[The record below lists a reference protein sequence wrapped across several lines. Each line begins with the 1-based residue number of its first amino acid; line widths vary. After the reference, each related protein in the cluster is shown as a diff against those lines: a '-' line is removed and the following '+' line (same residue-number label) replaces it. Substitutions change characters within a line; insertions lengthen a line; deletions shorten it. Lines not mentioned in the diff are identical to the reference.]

1 MPDNNEKRVDWN
13 SIRAEY
19 IAGGIGQRKLA
30 EKHGVPYRT
39 LRDHSESEGWVKD
52 RDNTRRMAVA
62 KASQKTAESA
72 ASNAVT
78 AQRIRAKLL
87 ARLEKEI
94 DALPDEIGTN
104 KRKAVIQYEYDGKR
118 PKKTKDM
125 STEYKLRDLTAAWK
139 DLTEGLIIAEAKEDV
154 TDDGFLEAL
163 KGTAAED
170 WADDDE
176 ETGSL

>member
-13 SIRAEY
+13 AIRAEY

-30 EKHGVPYRT
+30 NKYGISEHT
-39 LRDHSESEGWVKD
+39 LISRARSESWAKD
-52 RDNTRRMAVA
+52 RE
-62 KASQKTAESA
+62 KARNAAATKSLQKVAESA

-94 DALPDEIGTN
+94 DALPDDIGTN
-104 KRKAVIQYEYDGKR
+104 KRKAVTTYEYDGKR
-118 PKKTKDM
+118 PKKTKDLA
-125 STEYKLRDLTAAWK
+125 TEYKLRDLTAAWK
-139 DLTEGLIIAEAKEDV
+139 DLTEGLMITETRDDV
-154 TDDGFLEAL
+154 ADDGFLEAL

-170 WADDDE
+170 WAEEDE
-176 ETGSL
+176 EAGDV